1 VRALGLDAEAKAK
14 AGANVTSGG
23 ITLSDNSQIPASLRG
38 YVQLAIDRGF
48 LEVYPAEVRQIGP
61 GQFIALPGPRV
72 EPMNGLTRAALAAKV
87 NAFAARFAAGN

>member
-1 VRALGLDAEAKAK
+1 
-14 AGANVTSGG
+14 
-23 ITLSDNSQIPASLRG
+23 
-38 YVQLAIDRGF
+38 VQLAIDRGF

-72 EPMNGLTRAALAAKV
+72 EPTNGLTRAALAAKV